1 MPPMSKNHLVF
12 TAVILS
18 LTTGQH
24 AYCKHDYKIAQKKLK
39 NVNDDFEDLKKC
51 PLAFKTDKSIASDM
65 ASKDDEFTI
74 ELAQLE
80 VLFEAAIKNSPDINF
95 VLAKLAPNADL
106 SETATKLMKQASIGP
121 MALTV
126 PNLEPGYPQITNAN
140 KIPSYQL
147 PTSKNK
153 VGFVIK
159 GDGTM
164 TDQSYTQN
172 PSFNAFSQ
180 ILGTAE
186 NNRKKKANLSQAEQI
201 MLYNMLRTTRDK
213 VLGHYRDYKI
223 SRKKLFKAKIDS
235 APQNEIEQQEKQL
248 VIYRQHL
255 IDLAGQ
261 EAVDNLDQKLDA
273 EFKGSAQH

>member
-1 MPPMSKNHLVF
+1 MH
-12 TAVILS
+12 S
-18 LTTGQH
+18 L
-24 AYCKHDYKIAQKKLK
+24 D
-39 NVNDDFEDLKKC
+39 N
-51 PLAFKTDKSIASDM
+51 SIE
-65 ASKDDEFTI
+65 DEFDETSS
-74 ELAQLE
+74 ERAQLQ

-126 PNLEPGYPQITNAN
+126 PNLEPGYPQIANAN

-164 TDQSYTQN
+164 TDQSCTQN
-172 PSFNAFSQ
+172 LSFNAFSQ

-186 NNRKKKANLSQAEQI
+186 NNRHKKASLSQAEQI
-201 MLYNMLRTTRDK
+201 MLYDMLRNTGDK

>member
-1 MPPMSKNHLVF
+1 MILRRWLIGVMYIGCLGMMTCCQNKQNTAEQTRPDKFPVMKFLGSVHDFGSITEGDTISHVFKFKNIGNMPLLIS
-12 TAVILS
+12 
-18 LTTGQH
+18 H
-24 AYCKHDYKIAQKKLK
+24 ASTPCG
-39 NVNDDFEDLKKC
+39 C
-51 PLAFKTDKSIASDM
+51 
-65 ASKDDEFTI
+65 
-74 ELAQLE
+74 
-80 VLFEAAIKNSPDINF
+80 
-95 VLAKLAPNADL
+95 
-106 SETATKLMKQASIGP
+106 
-121 MALTV
+121 TV
-126 PNLEPGYPQITNAN
+126 PEWPKDPIAPGAGGEIKVTFN
-140 KIPSYQL
+140 
-147 PTSKNK
+147 SKNK

-172 PSFNAFSQ
+172 LSFNAFSQ

-186 NNRKKKANLSQAEQI
+186 NNRNKKANLSQAEQI
-201 MLYNMLRTTRDK
+201 MLYNMLRTTQDK

-235 APQNEIEQQEKQL
+235 APQNEIKQQEKQL